1 MPRPD
6 KQQIEA
12 MFQHSLNGL
21 KQRNALKKPVLAV
34 ELAEELIA
42 AALEAGA
49 IQQDDAEISNVQVRL
64 AGNAAEFSAQIKVK
78 GRAWPPR
85 PPIDTRVNFKASSI
99 SHEEG
104 GTCGMIGMT
113 IERPLEFS
121 SKFADLLAGLF
132 GKLLKGLPIPLDELR
147 RKDARIK
154 MDFAA
159 MLKDGPPDVAKHADS
174 LLLLGLNITDGKAR
188 VELGFQ

>member
-1 MPRPD
+1 MPQPD

-12 MFQHSLNGL
+12 MFKHSLNGL
-21 KQRNALKKPVLAV
+21 KQRNALKKPVTSV
-34 ELAEELIA
+34 KLAEELIA

-49 IQQDDAEISNVQVRL
+49 TQQDDAEISNLQVSL
-64 AGNAAEFSAQIKVK
+64 TDGAAEFSAQIKVK

-85 PPIDTRVNFKASSI
+85 PPIDTRVSFKANCI

-104 GTCGMIGMT
+104 GACGTIGMT
-113 IERPLEFS
+113 IEQPLEFS

-132 GKLLKGLPIPLDELR
+132 GKLLKGLPIPLDDLR

-154 MDFAA
+154 IDFAD
-159 MLKDGPPDVAKHADS
+159 MLKDGPPDVAKHAES
-174 LLLLGLNITDGKAR
+174 LLLLGLKIADGKAV